1 MKEYIHL
8 KNCTLY
14 HVGHPL
20 HSKKISMEVQD
31 GIITQI
37 GESIIS
43 NATEIIENAHISAGW
58 FDMRVSFCDP
68 GNEHKEDLTSGA
80 NAAAAGGFTGV
91 ATLPNT
97 LPVADNKSQI
107 EYQKS
112 IRRGG
117 QNLPT
122 DIYPMGALSVGLLG
136 KDMAELYD
144 MFQSGAIA
152 FTDGDKAHTDS
163 GLLMRC
169 LQYGKV
175 FGATIIVMANDEELS
190 RGGKMHEGVVS
201 VNLGLK
207 GIPDI
212 AETVQIQKCL
222 EILRYTE
229 GKLHF
234 SKVSTPQ
241 GIQLIAAAKAEGLHV
256 TADISI
262 QHLIHTDEALYS
274 FDTHYKLLPPLRPQ
288 TYIDAMIAAINNGT
302 IDCIVSDHKPENIE
316 NKAVEFDYAATGCIG
331 TQTLYSAY
339 QTYLADKISLNTF
352 IKAVSNNP
360 RTILNLPAIQ
370 IEQGSPANLTI
381 FDPTKKWLYNKD
393 NSLSKSYNTP
403 FDQVEFTGQ
412 VLKVIN

>member
-1 MKEYIHL
+1 MKAYMIHI
-8 KNCTLY
+8 KNCTLH

-20 HSKKISMEVQD
+20 HSKKISMEVHD

-43 NATEIIENAHISAGW
+43 SATEVIENAHISAGW

-68 GNEHKEDLTSGA
+68 GNEHKEDLVSGS
-80 NAAAAGGFTGV
+80 NAASAGGFTGV

-97 LPVADNKSQI
+97 MPATDNKSQV

-112 IRRGG
+112 KSP
-117 QNLPT
+117 NLPV

-136 KDMAELYD
+136 EDMAELYD

-169 LQYGKV
+169 LQYAKV

-212 AETVQIQKCL
+212 AETAQIQKCL
-222 EILRYTE
+222 EIVRYTE

-241 GIQLIAAAKAEGLHV
+241 GIELIAAAKAEGLQV

-262 QHLIHTDEALYS
+262 QHLIYTDEALES
-274 FDTHYKLLPPLRPQ
+274 FDTHYKVLPPLRPQ
-288 TYIDAMIAAINNGT
+288 SYIDAMIAAINNGT

-331 TQTLYSAY
+331 TQTLYAAY

-360 RTILNLPAIQ
+360 RSIFNLPSIQ

-381 FDPTKKWLYNKD
+381 FDPTKTWIYNKD
-393 NSLSKSYNTP
+393 SNLSKSYNTP
-403 FDQVEFTGQ
+403 FDNVEFTGQ
-412 VLKVIN
+412 VLKVIK

>member
-1 MKEYIHL
+1 MKAHIYL
-8 KNCTLY
+8 KNCIL
-14 HVGHPL
+14 HHIGHPL
-20 HSKKISMEVQD
+20 HSKQIDMEVQD
-31 GIITQI
+31 GIISQM

-43 NATEIIENAHISAGW
+43 TATEIIENAHISAGW

-68 GNEHKEDLTSGA
+68 GNEHKEDLISGA
-80 NAAAAGGFTGV
+80 KAAAAGGFTGV

-97 LPVADNKSQI
+97 VPVADNKSQI
-107 EYQKS
+107 EYQKN
-112 IRRGG
+112 IQRGG
-117 QNLPT
+117 QMLAT

-152 FTDGDKAHTDS
+152 FTDGDKAHTNS

-169 LQYGKV
+169 LQYAKV
-175 FGATIIVMANDEELS
+175 FGAPIVVMANDEELS
-190 RGGKMHEGVVS
+190 KGGKMHEGLVS

-212 AETVQIQKCL
+212 AETAQIQKCL
-222 EILRYTE
+222 EIVRYTE

-241 GIQLIAAAKAEGLHV
+241 GLQLIAAAKAEGLNV

-262 QHLIHTDEALYS
+262 QHLIHTDTALES
-274 FDTHYKLLPPLRPQ
+274 FDTHYKVMPPLRPQ
-288 TYIDAMIAAINNGT
+288 NYIDAMIKAINDGT

-339 QTYLADKISLNTF
+339 QTYLADKISLNIF
-352 IKAVSNNP
+352 VKAVSNNP
-360 RTILNLPAIQ
+360 RNILNLPAIQ
-370 IEQGSPANLTI
+370 IEQGAAANLTV
-381 FDPTKKWLYNKD
+381 FDPTEKWIYNKQ
-393 NSLSKSYNTP
+393 NNLSKSYNTP
-403 FDQVEFTGQ
+403 FDNMEFTGK
-412 VLKVIN
+412 VLKVIK

>member
-1 MKEYIHL
+1 MKAPIHL
-8 KNCTLY
+8 KNCTLH

-20 HSKKISMEVQD
+20 HSKKISLEVRD
-31 GIITQI
+31 GIISQM

-43 NATEIIENAHISAGW
+43 TATEVIENAHISAGW

-68 GNEHKEDLTSGA
+68 GNEHKEDLISGA

-112 IRRGG
+112 KSP
-117 QNLPT
+117 NLPI
-122 DIYPMGALSVGLLG
+122 DIYPMGALSVGLQG

-144 MFQSGAIA
+144 MFKSGAIA

-169 LQYGKV
+169 LQYAKV
-175 FGATIIVMANDEELS
+175 FGAPIIVMANDEELS

-212 AETVQIQKCL
+212 AETAQIQKCL
-222 EILRYTE
+222 EIVRYTA

-241 GIQLIAAAKAEGLHV
+241 GIQLIAKAKAEGLQV

-262 QHLIHTDEALYS
+262 QHLIYTDEALES
-274 FDTHYKLLPPLRPQ
+274 FDTHYKLVPPLRPQ
-288 TYIDAMIAAINNGT
+288 SYIDAMIAAVNNGT

-316 NKAVEFDYAATGCIG
+316 NKAVEFDYAASGCIG

-339 QTYLADKISLNTF
+339 QTYLADKISLNIF
-352 IKAVSNNP
+352 VKAVSNNP
-360 RTILNLPAIQ
+360 RSILNLPAIQ
-370 IEQGSPANLTI
+370 IEQGSPGNLTI
-381 FDPTKKWLYNKD
+381 FDPTKKWIYTKEN
-393 NSLSKSYNTP
+393 NLSKSYNTP
-403 FDQVEFTGQ
+403 FDNTEFTGQ
-412 VLKVIN
+412 VLKVIK

>member
-1 MKEYIHL
+1 MKAYMIHL
-8 KNCTLY
+8 KNCTLH

-20 HSKKISMEVQD
+20 HSKNISMEVHD
-31 GIITQI
+31 GIISQI
-37 GESIIS
+37 GGSIIS
-43 NATEIIENAHISAGW
+43 SATEVIENAHISAGW

-91 ATLPNT
+91 ATLPNS
-97 LPVADNKSQI
+97 LPVADNKSLI

-112 IRRGG
+112 KSP
-117 QNLPT
+117 NLPV
-122 DIYPMGALSVGLLG
+122 DIYPMGALSVGLVG

-169 LQYGKV
+169 LQYAKV
-175 FGATIIVMANDEELS
+175 FGAPIIVMANDEELS

-212 AETVQIQKCL
+212 AETAQIQKCL

-262 QHLIHTDEALYS
+262 QHLIHTDGALES

-288 TYIDAMIAAINNGT
+288 SYIDAMIAAINDGT

-331 TQTLYSAY
+331 TQTLYTAY

-360 RTILNLPAIQ
+360 RSILNLPSIQ
-370 IEQGSPANLTI
+370 IEQGAPANLTI
-381 FDPTKKWLYNKD
+381 FDPTKKWIYNKD
-393 NSLSKSYNTP
+393 SNLSKSYNTP
-403 FDQVEFTGQ
+403 FDNVEFNGQ
-412 VLKVIN
+412 VLKVIK

>member
-1 MKEYIHL
+1 MKAYIHL
-8 KNCTLY
+8 KNCTLQ

-20 HSKKISMEVQD
+20 HSKKISMEVHD
-31 GIITQI
+31 GIITQL

-43 NATEIIENAHISAGW
+43 NATEVIENAYISAGW

-68 GNEHKEDLTSGA
+68 GNEHKEDLASGA
-80 NAAAAGGFTGV
+80 HAAAAGGFTGV

-112 IRRGG
+112 KSTH
-117 QNLPT
+117 LPT
-122 DIYPMGALSVGLLG
+122 DIYPMGALSVGLAG

-144 MFQSGAIA
+144 MFQNGAIA
-152 FTDGDKAHTDS
+152 FTDGDTAHTDS

-169 LQYGKV
+169 LQYAKV

-190 RGGKMHEGVVS
+190 RGGKMHEGEVS

-212 AETVQIQKCL
+212 AETAQIQKCL

-234 SKVSTPQ
+234 SKVSTPK
-241 GIQLIAAAKAEGLHV
+241 GIALIAAAKAEGLQV
-256 TADISI
+256 TCDIAI
-262 QHLIHTDEALYS
+262 QYLIHTDAALEG
-274 FDTHYKLLPPLRPQ
+274 FDTHYKLVPPLRPQ
-288 TYIDAMIAAINNGT
+288 SYIDAMIAAVNNGT

-339 QTYLADKISLNTF
+339 QTFLADKISLNTF

-360 RTILNLPAIQ
+360 RAILNLPNIE
-370 IEQGSPANLTI
+370 IEQGSAANLTI
-381 FDPTKKWLYNKD
+381 FDPTKKWIYNKD
-393 NSLSKSYNTP
+393 SNLSKSYNTP
-403 FDQVEFTGQ
+403 FDNTEFTGR
-412 VLKVIN
+412 VLKVVK